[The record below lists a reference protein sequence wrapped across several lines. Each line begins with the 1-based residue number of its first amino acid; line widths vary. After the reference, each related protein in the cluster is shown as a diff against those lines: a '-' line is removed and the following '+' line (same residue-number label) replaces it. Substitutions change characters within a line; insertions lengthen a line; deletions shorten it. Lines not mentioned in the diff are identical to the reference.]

1 MSAIKD
7 FVNSLDASQRN
18 ILKVALATEDGVE
31 ELRGE
36 LRIYSKEQHTRNLA
50 LQGRT
55 IELFDRDTV
64 RELAPSHSRVQAT
77 KVMIALGNDGGTNV

>member
-18 ILKVALATEDGVE
+18 ILKVALATDDGVE

-36 LRIYSKEQHTRNLA
+36 LRIYNKEQHTRNLA
-50 LQGRT
+50 MQGRT
-55 IELFDRDTV
+55 VELFDREMV
-64 RELAPSHSRVQAT
+64 RDFAPTHSRVQAIR
-77 KVMIALGNDGGTNV
+77 VMQALGNDGGK